1 MNKKRIN
8 EIYQFMSNARMG
20 RMTDEEKVTMI
31 KTLRLL
37 KPIATIIQEAAQD
50 AFATAKAEYP
60 DDQKK
65 AVELVNKSMADVL
78 NAEVDGID
86 LHVLTTEGFERLCLS
101 NDWTFAQ
108 MDELEAE
115 LVRSGTN
122 LPA

>member
-1 MNKKRIN
+1 
-8 EIYQFMSNARMG
+8 MSNARLG

-37 KPIATIIQEAAQD
+37 KPIAISIQEAAQD

-60 DDQKK
+60 DDQQK

-78 NAEVDGID
+78 YAEVDDID
-86 LHVLTTEGFERLCLS
+86 LHVLTAEGFERLCLS

-115 LVRSGTN
+115 LVASKTN

>member
-8 EIYQFMSNARMG
+8 DIYQFMSNARMG

-31 KTLRLL
+31 KTLRMM
-37 KPIATIIQEAAQD
+37 KPVAVSVQEAAQD

-122 LPA
+122 IPA

>member
-8 EIYQFMSNARMG
+8 DIYNFMLNARMG

-31 KTLRLL
+31 KTLRML
-37 KPIATIIQEAAQD
+37 KPIATSIQD
-50 AFATAKAEYP
+50 AAHDALATAKAEYP

-65 AVELVNKSMADVL
+65 AVELVNRSMADVL
-78 NAEVDGID
+78 NAEVDSID
-86 LHVLTTEGFERLCLS
+86 LHVLTAEGFERLCLS

-108 MDELEAE
+108 MDELEVE

>member
-31 KTLRLL
+31 KTLRMM
-37 KPIATIIQEAAQD
+37 KPIATSIQDAAQD

-60 DDQKK
+60 DDQQK
-65 AVELVNKSMADVL
+65 ATELFNKSMADIL
-78 NAEVDGID
+78 NQEVDID
-86 LHVLTTEGFERLCLS
+86 LRVLTDDAFGRLCLS

-115 LVRSGTN
+115 LVRSDTN
-122 LPA
+122 IPA